1 MFIRKTTKSKNS
13 KSYIQHQL
21 VKSYRTPAGPRQK
34 LILNLGFID
43 IPKEKWKELANAIE
57 DVLLKQISLFEQDPE
72 IEKLASHYASIII
85 QNRINNGP
93 ASPSD
98 DKQQTKDYET
108 IDVNTISTSDN
119 KSIGIEHIVSSWIK
133 KYKMDKILTELNFS
147 SKELDY
153 AKILIG
159 ARLAHPGSER
169 ETVRWINENS
179 GLCELLGTD
188 VKVYDNALHRTACL
202 LMENHRRIETHLSN
216 VSKKIFDLKEKII
229 LYDLTNTYFEGT
241 KKKSALSKPN
251 RSKERRNDRP
261 LVTLALTVDEDGFP
275 KQSQIFEGNVSEPK
289 TLGSILDE
297 LSKTTGVFNFNKTI
311 VIDAGIAFEENIEII
326 KQKKFH
332 YVAVSRKRSFDK
344 GFWENAT
351 SKNVKL
357 SDQKTALKI
366 KYIKKDE
373 EAWLLC
379 HSPFKEAKEKSI
391 LGKKMEKFEA
401 ELIKIDTGLNRKR
414 TIKKHDKVIE
424 RIGRLKERYGIGDL
438 YNIEIIKKKDLAIEI
453 KFTKNTKGKIRE
465 NKVGKYILRT
475 NRLDLNGTEISK
487 LHKSLTV
494 VEDCFRSMKSH
505 LGIRPIHHENDFST
519 MAHIFTCDL
528 QVITVIAYHI
538 LAGILRTLKSNGIN
552 YNLETIR
559 NILSTH
565 SRVTTSFKT
574 NDDSIVNIRTTNTPN
589 IKQTE
594 IYKALNLKLKPL
606 GRIKIK
612 TSVKEKAKSNDKK
625 V

>member
-1 MFIRKTTKSKNS
+1 
-13 KSYIQHQL
+13 
-21 VKSYRTPAGPRQK
+21 
-34 LILNLGFID
+34 
-43 IPKEKWKELANAIE
+43 
-57 DVLLKQISLFEQDPE
+57 
-72 IEKLASHYASIII
+72 
-85 QNRINNGP
+85 
-93 ASPSD
+93 
-98 DKQQTKDYET
+98 
-108 IDVNTISTSDN
+108 SDN
-119 KSIGIEHIVSSWIK
+119 KSIGIEHIAASWLK
-133 KYKMDKILTELNFS
+133 KYKVDKILTELNFS
-147 SKELDY
+147 SKEIDY

-179 GLCELLGTD
+179 GLCELLGTN

-202 LMENHRRIETHLSN
+202 LMENHRKIETHLSD

-241 KKKSALSKPN
+241 KKKSSISKPG

-289 TLGSILDE
+289 TLESILDE
-297 LSKTTGVFNFNKTI
+297 LSKDAGIFNVDKTI
-311 VIDAGIAFEENIEII
+311 VIDAGIASEENIEII

-332 YVAVSRKRSFDK
+332 YIAVSRKRSFDK
-344 GFWENAT
+344 GFWDNAV
-351 SKNVKL
+351 SKSVKL
-357 SDQKTALKI
+357 SDQKADLKI
-366 KYIKKDE
+366 KYVKKDD

-401 ELIKIDTGLNRKR
+401 ELIKLDTGLNKKR
-414 TIKKHDKVIE
+414 TIKKHDKILE
-424 RIGRLKERYGIGDL
+424 KIGRLKERYGVGDL
-438 YNIEIIKKKDLAIEI
+438 YNIEIVKRKDLATKI
-453 KFTKNTKGKIRE
+453 KFTKNTKGEVRE

-475 NRLDLNGTEISK
+475 NRLDLNGTEISR
-487 LHKSLTV
+487 LHRSLTV

-519 MAHIFTCDL
+519 MAHIF
-528 QVITVIAYHI
+528 ITVIAYHI
-538 LAGILRTLKSNGIN
+538 LAGILKTLKSNGIN
-552 YNLETIR
+552 YNLETLR

-574 NDDSIVNIRTTNTPN
+574 NDGSIVNIRTSNTPN

-606 GRIKIK
+606 RRIKIK
-612 TSVKEKAKSNDKK
+612 TSIKEKPNDKK